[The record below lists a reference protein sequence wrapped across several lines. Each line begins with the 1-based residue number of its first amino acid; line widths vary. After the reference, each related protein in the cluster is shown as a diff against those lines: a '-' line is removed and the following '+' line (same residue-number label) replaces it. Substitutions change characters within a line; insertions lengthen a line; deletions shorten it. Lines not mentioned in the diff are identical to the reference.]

1 MIHELAPTLPRPEII
16 KRSGDLFPKDK
27 GELELENIRATKSV
41 FLDQEYA
48 SPGVVFEPLKERKQG
63 FLYGTYQWCEGD
75 ESEVVVMFTTHRVI
89 IRGKR
94 LDDLPEQ
101 FSAQKVRR
109 VLALGRA
116 DGMLAD
122 AGEVK
127 GANVTEIII
136 DRLKD
141 DGQADE

>member
-1 MIHELAPTLPRPEII
+1 MHDLAPTLPPPEII
-16 KRSGDLFPKDK
+16 KRSGDLFEKDK
-27 GELELENIRATKSV
+27 GELELESIRATKSV
-41 FLDQEYA
+41 FLDQEYT

-101 FSAQKVRR
+101 FSGQKVRR
-109 VLALGRA
+109 VLAIGRA